1 MKEEKLPSLKSRG
14 MALVKP
20 RMTIVVLDAIGNGR
34 LHAIEEEQ
42 AAEED
47 KRDGEGGSEKK
58 QAGSVAVARDC
69 PSEAVNDAGHGIE
82 AIKPAPTLGHKTESR
97 KSKSMGRAQRNRR
110 QDKGAHQK
118 EAWRGGRRTE

>member
-1 MKEEKLPSLKSRG
+1 MKEEKLPSLKTRG

-20 RMTIVVLDAIGNGR
+20 RVTIVVLDAIGNGR

-82 AIKPAPTLGHKTESR
+82 AIKPAPTLGHK
-97 KSKSMGRAQRNRR
+97 RR
-110 QDKGAHQK
+110 GVGD
-118 EAWRGGRRTE
+118 WRGEHPELDEKRDDVPDVTI